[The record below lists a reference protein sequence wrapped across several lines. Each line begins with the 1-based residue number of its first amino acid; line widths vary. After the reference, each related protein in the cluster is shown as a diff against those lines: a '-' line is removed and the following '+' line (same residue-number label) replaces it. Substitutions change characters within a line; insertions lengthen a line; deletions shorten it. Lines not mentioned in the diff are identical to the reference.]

1 MTKIA
6 QLFAKCLELARS
18 VPAYLSILRIVS
30 AGSRSIFAASFL
42 VNLLVAQL
50 PAFLAYT
57 SKSVI
62 DSLLSKNH
70 SPSYIG
76 SLSAPIFFGC
86 IYLCLL
92 TAQYVGQVVLVHLS
106 EMLTESGSKHVHT
119 EIIKS
124 AIRMEGLYYFENPA
138 FHNRRSLLER
148 EALYIPMNILRF
160 VTEAS
165 GIAVTVLGMVVL
177 LFSLHPVIPLLLII
191 SGIPDVLTQRKAHR
205 LIYEGIKE
213 TAHEERK
220 KDYFR
225 TVLLD
230 EEYAKEVRLYNLAG
244 YFINKY
250 NDSFQNIFDLV
261 TPIRKRQ
268 IKNSILS
275 RLLVTLG
282 TILPY
287 LWTIGQAVRG
297 EITPGQLVLFMTAIV
312 VIQQQM
318 AKTAQTLAG
327 HQDVIYLMKELAAWL
342 HMKPDLTTVDPAI
355 QMRRKPYLS
364 PHVRISNVWFRYP
377 ASDRDVLRGLD
388 LEIPKGKSLAIV
400 GRNGSGKTTLA
411 KLLCRLYDPAEGAIY
426 FDNVDIRLLNLE
438 DLRNSIGIIFQDFNR
453 YQLMIRENIALAET
467 PDLVA
472 VNKVQE
478 AAAAAGAGDFIELLP
493 QGIDALLG
501 NQFEGGRE
509 LSGGQW
515 QRLALARAFFRN
527 AGLLIL
533 DEPTASLDIATE
545 ARIYARFKQ
554 MTEGKTS
561 LLISHRLSTV
571 RIADHIAVIDDG
583 KVIELGDHASLMG
596 LGGIYNEMFVIQ
608 AERFRQSGEFATL

>member
-1 MTKIA
+1 MTRIA
-6 QLFAKCLELARS
+6 QLFAKCRELAQS
-18 VPAYLSILRIVS
+18 VVPAYCSILRIVS
-30 AGSRSIFAASFL
+30 GRSRSLFAASFL
-42 VNLLVAQL
+42 VNVIVAQV
-50 PAFLAYT
+50 PALLAYT
-57 SKSVI
+57 GKSVI
-62 DSLLSKNH
+62 DSLLSQ
-70 SPSYIG
+70 SPRALG
-76 SLSAPIFFGC
+76 PLSLPIFFGC
-86 IYLCLL
+86 IYLGLL
-92 TAQYVGQVVLVHLS
+92 VAQYVGQVVVVHLS

-160 VTEAS
+160 VTEIS
-165 GIAVTVLGMVVL
+165 GIAVTVLCMVL
-177 LFSLHPVIPLLLII
+177 LLFGLHPVIPLLLII

-213 TAHEERK
+213 TAHEERR

-230 EEYAKEVRLYNLAG
+230 EEHAKEVRLYNLAG

-250 NDSFQNIFDLV
+250 NESFKRIFELV

-268 IKNSILS
+268 IRKSILS
-275 RLLVTLG
+275 RLVVSAG

-327 HQDVIYLMKELAAWL
+327 HQDVIYVMKELAAWL
-342 HMKPDLTTVDPAI
+342 HMKPDLKAVEPGV
-355 QMRRKPYLS
+355 QVRRKPYLS
-364 PHVRISNVWFRYP
+364 PHVRVSNLWFRYP
-377 ASDRDVLRGLD
+377 GSDRDVLKGLD

-400 GRNGSGKTTLA
+400 GRNGSGKTTLV
-411 KLLCRLYDPAEGAIY
+411 KLLCRLYDPVQGTIY
-426 FDNVDIRLLNLE
+426 YDGIDIRLLNLD

-453 YQLMIRENIALAET
+453 YQLTIRENIALAET
-467 PDLVA
+467 PDVLA
-472 VNKVQE
+472 VNK
-478 AAAAAGAGDFIELLP
+478 AAVEAGAADFMG
-493 QGIDALLG
+493 QGIDTLLG
-501 NQFEGGRE
+501 NQFQGGRE

-515 QRLALARAFFRN
+515 QRLALARAFFRD

-533 DEPTASLDIATE
+533 DEPTASLDIGSE

-554 MTEGKTS
+554 MTHGKTS
-561 LLISHRLSTV
+561 LLVSHRLSTV
-571 RIADHIAVIDDG
+571 RIADHIAVIEDG
-583 KVIELGDHASLMG
+583 KVIELGDHESLMG

>member
-18 VPAYLSILRIVS
+18 VPAYVSILRIVS
-30 AGSRSIFAASFL
+30 AGSRSIFAASF
-42 VNLLVAQL
+42 VANLLVAQL
-50 PAFLAYT
+50 PALLAYT
-57 SKSVI
+57 GKRVI
-62 DSLLSKNH
+62 DSLLSQSH

-76 SLSAPIFFGC
+76 PLSAPIFFGC

-92 TAQYVGQVVLVHLS
+92 MAQYVGQVVLVHLS

-160 VTEAS
+160 VTETT

-177 LFSLHPVIPLLLII
+177 LFSLHPLIPLLLII

-230 EEYAKEVRLYNLAG
+230 EEHAKEVRLYNLAG
-244 YFINKY
+244 YFMNKY
-250 NDSFQNIFDLV
+250 NDSFKRIFELV

-275 RLLVTLG
+275 RLLVSFG

-342 HMKPDLTTVDPAI
+342 HMKPDLITVEPTA
-355 QMRRKPYLS
+355 QVRRKPYLS

-388 LEIPKGKSLAIV
+388 LEIPRGKSLAIV
-400 GRNGSGKTTLA
+400 GRNGSGKTTLV
-411 KLLCRLYDPAEGAIY
+411 KLLCRLYDPAQGTVH

-453 YQLMIRENIALAET
+453 YQLTIRENIALAET

-493 QGIDALLG
+493 HGIDALLG

>member
-1 MTKIA
+1 MITMA
-6 QLFAKCLELARS
+6 QLFAKCRELARS

-30 AGSRSIFAASFL
+30 AGSRSLFATSFI
-42 VNLLVAQL
+42 VNILIAQL
-50 PAFLAYT
+50 PALLAYT
-57 SKSVI
+57 GKNVI
-62 DSLLSKNH
+62 DSLLAQSH
-70 SPSYIG
+70 SPR
-76 SLSAPIFFGC
+76 SLGPVSVPIFFGC

-92 TAQYVGQVVLVHLS
+92 VAQYVGQVVLVHLS

-160 VTEAS
+160 ITEVS
-165 GIAVTVLGMVVL
+165 GIVVTTFCMVVL
-177 LFSLHPVIPLLLII
+177 LFGLHPLIPFLILL
-191 SGIPDVLTQRKAHR
+191 SGIPDVITQKKAHR
-205 LIYEGIKE
+205 LIYEGIRE
-213 TAHEERK
+213 TAPEERRR
-220 KDYFR
+220 DYFR
-225 TVLLD
+225 SVLLD
-230 EEYAKEVRLYNLAG
+230 EEHAKEVRLYNLG
-244 YFINKY
+244 GFFINRY
-250 NDSFQNIFDLV
+250 NESFKRILDLV
-261 TPIRKRQ
+261 IPIRKRH
-268 IKNSILS
+268 IRGSILS
-275 RLLVTLG
+275 RVLVTLG
-282 TILPY
+282 TIIPY
-287 LWTIGQAVRG
+287 LWTIGKALQG

-327 HQDVIYLMKELAAWL
+327 HQDVISVMKELAAWL
-342 HMKPDLTTVDPAI
+342 HLKPDLPVVEPGV
-355 QMRRKPYLS
+355 QVRRKPYLS
-364 PHVRISNVWFRYP
+364 PHVRISNLWFRYP
-377 ASDRDVLRGLD
+377 GLDRDILRGID
-388 LEIPKGKSLAIV
+388 LEIPRGKSLAIV
-400 GRNGSGKTTLA
+400 GRNGSGKTTLV
-411 KLLCRLYDPAEGAIY
+411 KLLCRLYDPAQGTIY
-426 FDNVDIRLLNLE
+426 YDDVDIRRLNLD

-453 YQLMIRENIALAET
+453 YQLTVKENIALGET
-467 PDLVA
+467 PDVLT
-472 VNKVQE
+472 VNKVQA
-478 AAAAAGAGDFIELLP
+478 AAAAAGAADFIAPLP

-527 AGLLIL
+527 SGLLIL

-571 RIADHIAVIDDG
+571 RIADHIAVIEGG
-583 KVIELGDHASLMG
+583 KVIELGDHESLMG
-596 LGGIYNEMFVIQ
+596 LNGIYNEMFVIQ
-608 AERFRQSGEFATL
+608 AERFRQSEKFATL